1 MGRESEGRVWVQDQ
15 GDRVAAVRERG
26 RAGRVP
32 VDQAEARK
40 EPVVGLEP
48 VTMAAHP
55 LSREWSPV
63 LRGDHLVGAANLR
76 KKNFSGF
83 SEL

>member
-1 MGRESEGRVWVQDQ
+1 
-15 GDRVAAVRERG
+15 VAAVRERG